1 MSLLQDLF
9 SKPYASHQQEE
20 VEKLIADLIQIGK
33 RDDFLSER
41 PGGGFNIQCRH
52 VCTIE
57 IGKRLHEMGGLPL
70 MEYVYRRV
78 RRKTSRTLGEHL
90 QYAWDG
96 VGAWVA

>member
-1 MSLLQDLF
+1 MNWLQDLF
-9 SKPYASHQQEE
+9 SKPYASHHQVE
-20 VEKLIADLIQIGK
+20 VEKMIADLIQIGK

-52 VCTIE
+52 VRTIE

-78 RRKTSRTLGEHL
+78 RRKTSRSLGEHL

-96 VGAWVA
+96 VGAWIA

>member
-1 MSLLQDLF
+1 MYWLTDLF
-9 SKPYASHQQEE
+9 SKPYEAHHQAE

-52 VCTIE
+52 IRAID
-57 IGKRLHEMGGLPL
+57 IGKRLHEMGGLAL

-78 RRKTSRTLGEHL
+78 RRKTSRVLGEHL

-96 VGAWVA
+96 VGAWTA